1 MPNIHWV
8 ARQNKLETPKEKDEV
23 NKQLHL
29 RSPKPLLALLFWVCS
44 ISLKTVSVRF
54 EFCKMVLLRGEGVV
68 NYRKSYAVSQLT
80 KIPTFRTEQKIH
92 RWIALLRG
100 YPQMFFSFKSKCWDF
115 R

>member
-1 MPNIHWV
+1 LVSGPS
-8 ARQNKLETPKEKDEV
+8 QF
-23 NKQLHL
+23 HL
-29 RSPKPLLALLFWVCS
+29 RSPEPFLALLFWVCS

-54 EFCKMVLLRGEGVV
+54 EFCKMVVLPGDGVV
-68 NYRKSYAVSQLT
+68 KYRKSYAVSRLT